1 MLEGDEVLDVAQ
13 ETGYRL
19 CRMANE
25 EVERKK
31 EERQMVFS
39 VTWDLNNNRRMF
51 MCMQDGQLKTIDLDV
66 PQQYESNYGRVVQ
79 SPGAPRQL
87 DGTDFNGAECLV
99 HDYGV
104 RFRRFISPHEA
115 PEQDRP
121 IQYHWD
127 KIATIP
133 GRPDELLFLL
143 GISKSIMYTSLP
155 APIDNPY
162 PTKPLLSSITR
173 GDFTGFIYGTPVM
186 QLCSHSSRVTSLATS
201 PRGQLMASGDEHGH
215 VRIIMLQLLQ
225 ELTGKS
231 SSSTSNPP
239 GTPASHSTHTSGFAS
254 PAMHLLRH
262 QQVHQQ
268 HGPPVGSDGSVGGG
282 GLHTPRSMATANQH
296 VPLFGGSAI
305 SSKNVRRPFQPNYDV
320 TKSCHKG
327 PIFALAWLP
336 LIETYHGHPV
346 FALVTGSADRVVRL
360 WRIESSAIHGISM
373 TPCMVLDTLS
383 THILSLSVLQT
394 RSYEEDEDWDDVER
408 PPVQVYVSAGTNL
421 GTVHIWKIPLH
432 EVQRRLSAPPVFGQP
447 GTSAEV
453 TGPPTTQKSA
463 SPSTPT
469 NQTTPSMQSPT
480 LGMRSALGSYHSLS
494 AMPMASSSSPP
505 HGDDGAGKAVEV
517 SLLDD
522 GRYLVSVLQ
531 PTDQPVIHVSMT
543 NISGTMK
550 RLRHFSGDVVVAVSD
565 TVGKV
570 YVYAADDGRLAL
582 TGTGTGPGSTGPGG
596 MTGIGDKDDVF
607 MLTSAQQATDFYI
620 KQMRMKYESRQV
632 DRQQASTVAMTPN
645 MRLDFQENP
654 RQRQLLLSEGLGE
667 ALESFVPI
675 KTHQYRNVVVACGFS
690 NGQLLNPTIVQPGL
704 TGHHYGYEK
713 GGELMICTMRGH
725 VRVYNDLLARDY
737 HKRRIQQRQWGPGDG
752 DGDGGDGLALS
763 PSDWLRLEDDF
774 NSDLDDTDDDTDG
787 GGGGGGVTSAAALR
801 PLRDP
806 NAHPNQASQSNKPLT
821 NAFGEPFVLKMP
833 PTVPTLAK
841 KSTLAPKP
849 TAAAS
854 TAAAAGNTGAHVAIS
869 AGLMAAP
876 SASSPSREA
885 AAATSTGTWLADTL
899 SRHAALTQ
907 PPPPP
912 PSALSKASP
921 PAAPTSAIAHKPA
934 MTLASSLALS
944 DDSGGGIGATATAA
958 ADASAPPRPRRAAPK
973 PTAPPSTSSLL
984 KPTAAFTA
992 KTSVAHGPSAV
1003 VQATVKS
1010 RAKPTTTKAVTAAA
1024 AAAHDD
1030 AASVV
1035 SGASRGSRGGKSTY
1049 SFVSR
1054 ASSTGTSSGRSK
1066 RPTEDEIAYDEGI
1079 DEIEGLLPYP
1089 VDLQPSPFAQRL
1101 KEQKAAARARAR
1113 ELQGEGGDGDG
1124 DDSADDEEAKAFHRA
1139 QKVVAANEALTWTNP
1154 YAAPVLHSSR
1164 HVEAALQT
1172 VSGKLAALP
1181 LAAETTER
1189 AKNRRGGG
1197 SHDSDD
1203 GDDGDE
1209 AVRAYDE
1216 DVDADDAE
1224 ASGYFAT
1231 HPTNGA
1237 ARAAAATAA
1246 WDELTVSTVHTTQS
1260 DRRRAA
1266 QALQQYYQRHRSAL
1280 TADLDDDGALRL
1292 PPAQYLDARDQDELL
1307 QASAAAAAA
1316 GAGAAGAGRAG
1327 RPITGVWKKSAPA
1340 IATDYLAR
1348 KQQFT
1353 LRAKDQEIFFP
1364 HRRSSTKTST
1374 GDNDGAGAEDATV
1387 DDEGDAEDEE
1397 YGRGDAAM
1405 SRIRRVP
1412 YHYSSR
1418 GNTDGDEPQ
1427 KQRRWRYNQ
1436 VNGLYS
1442 HARASTAAESGPMLS
1457 DDAFAWEVNVDDIF
1471 PAPVPT
1477 MAARTFPSSDRRSKR
1492 SHHRWWKATFPMA
1505 SGGGRRDGDNDGDGD
1520 GDGWSL
1526 DGDDDV
1532 DDGDYDDGHDD
1543 IEDNEQ
1549 EALFHALQRLE
1560 DTLHEQQTWASLV
1573 SPTGV
1578 GLFL

>member
-25 EVERKK
+25 EVEKKK

-115 PEQDRP
+115 PD
-121 IQYHWD
+121 
-127 KIATIP
+127 
-133 GRPDELLFLL
+133 
-143 GISKSIMYTSLP
+143 
-155 APIDNPY
+155 
-162 PTKPLLSSITR
+162 
-173 GDFTGFIYGTPVM
+173 
-186 QLCSHSSRVTSLATS
+186 RVTSLATS

-215 VRIIMLQLLQ
+215 VRIVMLQLLQ

-231 SSSTSNPP
+231 SSSASNPP

-254 PAMHLLRH
+254 PAMHMLRH

-268 HGPPVGSDGSVGGG
+268 HSAPVVGSDGSVGGG
-282 GLHTPRSMATANQH
+282 MHTPRSMATANQH

-305 SSKNVRRPFQPNYDV
+305 SSKNVRRPFQPNYD
-320 TKSCHKG
+320 
-327 PIFALAWLP
+327 
-336 LIETYHGHPV
+336 
-346 FALVTGSADRVVRL
+346 
-360 WRIESSAIHGISM
+360 
-373 TPCMVLDTLS
+373 
-383 THILSLSVLQT
+383 
-394 RSYEEDEDWDDVER
+394 
-408 PPVQVYVSAGTNL
+408 
-421 GTVHIWKIPLH
+421 IPLH

-453 TGPPTTQKSA
+453 TGPSPQKSSS
-463 SPSTPT
+463 SPATPAT
-469 NQTTPSMQSPT
+469 SNQTAPSMQSPT
-480 LGMRSALGSYHSLS
+480 LGMRSALGSYHSLA
-494 AMPMASSSSPP
+494 AMPASSSSPP
-505 HGDDGAGKAVEV
+505 PHGDPAVEV

-582 TGTGTGPGSTGPGG
+582 TGGNGTAATAALANGF
-596 MTGIGDKDDVF
+596 GDKADVF

-620 KQMRMKYESRQV
+620 KQMRM
-632 DRQQASTVAMTPN
+632 N
-645 MRLDFQENP
+645 
-654 RQRQLLLSEGLGE
+654 
-667 ALESFVPI
+667 
-675 KTHQYRNVVVACGFS
+675 
-690 NGQLLNPTIVQPGL
+690 
-704 TGHHYGYEK
+704 
-713 GGELMICTMRGH
+713 
-725 VRVYNDLLARDY
+725 
-737 HKRRIQQRQWGPGDG
+737 
-752 DGDGGDGLALS
+752 
-763 PSDWLRLEDDF
+763 DWLRLEEDF
-774 NSDLDDTDDDTDG
+774 DSDLDDDDDTDG
-787 GGGGGGVTSAAALR
+787 SNGGLGGAALR
-801 PLRDP
+801 PSRDP
-806 NAHPNQASQSNKPLT
+806 NAHPNQATQSNKPLT

-849 TAAAS
+849 TAS
-854 TAAAAGNTGAHVAIS
+854 TAATAGNTGGAQVAIT

-876 SASSPSREA
+876 SAASPSREGA
-885 AAATSTGTWLADTL
+885 TWLADTL

-912 PSALSKASP
+912 PSALSTAP
-921 PAAPTSAIAHKPA
+921 PAAPTSAIGHKPPA

-944 DDSGGGIGATATAA
+944 DDHDHGGGGGFGAATAA
-958 ADASAPPRPRRAAPK
+958 TADANAPPRPRHTAPK

-984 KPTAAFTA
+984 RPTAAFAA
-992 KTSVAHGPSAV
+992 KTSVANGPSAV
-1003 VQATVKS
+1003 AQATVKS
-1010 RAKPTTTKAVTAAA
+1010 KAKPPKATAPTAA

-1049 SFVSR
+1049 SFASR
-1054 ASSTGTSSGRSK
+1054 ASSTGTAAGRSK

-1089 VDLQPSPFAQRL
+1089 IDVQPSPFAQRIR
-1101 KEQKAAARARAR
+1101 EQKAAARARAR
-1113 ELQGEGGDGDG
+1113 ELQREGGDEGAGDG
-1124 DDSADDEEAKAFHRA
+1124 EDSTDDEEAKAFHRA

-1181 LAAETTER
+1181 LAPEAAER
-1189 AKNRRGGG
+1189 AKNRSG
-1197 SHDSDD
+1197 SRDSDE
-1203 GDDGDE
+1203 GDE
-1209 AVRAYDE
+1209 AVRAYD
-1216 DVDADDAE
+1216 DDDAE
-1224 ASGYFAT
+1224 VNEDEGDAGGSGYFAANKA
-1231 HPTNGA
+1231 HDA
-1237 ARAAAATAA
+1237 AAA

-1266 QALQQYYQRHRSAL
+1266 QALQQYYQRHR
-1280 TADLDDDGALRL
+1280 TARTDDGLDDGAPRL
-1292 PPAQYLDARDQDELL
+1292 PPAQYLDARDQDVLL
-1307 QASAAAAAA
+1307 QAFAANGRPPSSSSSAAAA
-1316 GAGAAGAGRAG
+1316 GQAG
-1327 RPITGVWKKSAPA
+1327 RPVTGVWKKSAPA

-1348 KQQFT
+1348 KEQFT

-1364 HRRSSTKTST
+1364 RR
-1374 GDNDGAGAEDATV
+1374 
-1387 DDEGDAEDEE
+1387 
-1397 YGRGDAAM
+1397 
-1405 SRIRRVP
+1405 
-1412 YHYSSR
+1412 
-1418 GNTDGDEPQ
+1418 
-1427 KQRRWRYNQ
+1427 
-1436 VNGLYS
+1436 L
-1442 HARASTAAESGPMLS
+1442 AST
-1457 DDAFAWEVNVDDIF
+1457 
-1471 PAPVPT
+1471 
-1477 MAARTFPSSDRRSKR
+1477 
-1492 SHHRWWKATFPMA
+1492 
-1505 SGGGRRDGDNDGDGD
+1505 
-1520 GDGWSL
+1520 
-1526 DGDDDV
+1526 
-1532 DDGDYDDGHDD
+1532 
-1543 IEDNEQ
+1543 
-1549 EALFHALQRLE
+1549 RLE

-1573 SPTGV
+1573 SSTGA